1 MKYLVGDGSTEI
13 ELVDNSGANRGQAFG
28 GGSDVKMPAKE
39 ALEPMA
45 LFAEDAIE
53 KFKSV
58 GNPDEIE
65 LEFGLEGGAEG
76 GFFGLAKVHTKATV
90 KLKATWKRK
99 ET

>member
-1 MKYLVGDGSTEI
+1 MKYLVGDGKTTI
-13 ELVDNSGANRGQAFG
+13 ELVDNSGGLH
-28 GGSDVKMPAKE
+28 GSAYGDSAEIKMPAKE

-45 LFAEDAIE
+45 RFAEDAIE

-58 GNPDEIE
+58 GDPDQVE

-76 GFFGLAKVHTKATV
+76 GFFGLAKVHTKATI

-99 ET
+99 PA